1 MSSSCYPIITTTVID
16 DGNYEGMCNVK
27 LKEAKLLDD
36 KFNAVCNIQ
45 FCETNARLDSVVN
58 DDST

>member
-1 MSSSCYPIITTTVID
+1 MID